1 MNKREREYNKTFN
14 SKNSKRFILS
24 SNEFIYKGFLFKR
37 KQDKDWKF
45 TYYDIVNDHNP
56 VFATNIL
63 SPRLYAN
70 SMKEARAEVDELLR
84 NVGVPEFYIYDEI
97 CKHIPN
103 EWEKNG
109 NK

>member
-1 MNKREREYNKTFN
+1 
-14 SKNSKRFILS
+14 
-24 SNEFIYKGFLFKR
+24 
-37 KQDKDWKF
+37 
-45 TYYDIVNDHNP
+45 
-56 VFATNIL
+56 
-63 SPRLYAN
+63 
-70 SMKEARAEVDELLR
+70 MKEARAEVDELLR